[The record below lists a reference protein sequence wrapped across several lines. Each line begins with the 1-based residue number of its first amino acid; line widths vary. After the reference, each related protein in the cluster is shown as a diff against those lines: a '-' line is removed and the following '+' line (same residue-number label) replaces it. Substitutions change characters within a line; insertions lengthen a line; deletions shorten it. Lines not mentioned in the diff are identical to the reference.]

1 LSLAFLVLIFAFL
14 PRLPESQDS
23 VVQNTETSGDVRPL
37 NCHLTDLKFIRE
49 QNQVFE
55 NIVGSDSGMVQLRD
69 GPQTYQLHNAP
80 VTSDAFVS
88 ATDLF
93 TFCAVLMGILAVGVA
108 ACFIP
113 ARRAAAVDPLV
124 ALRYE

>member
-1 LSLAFLVLIFAFL
+1 MPRWLLRLVEFYADLRVALGAQQRDILSMVLRKGVVLVAIGSVIGILASFGLTRFLAGQIW
-14 PRLPESQDS
+14 
-23 VVQNTETSGDVRPL
+23 N
-37 NCHLTDLKFIRE
+37 
-49 QNQVFE
+49 
-55 NIVGSDSGMVQLRD
+55 
-69 GPQTYQLHNAP
+69 
-80 VTSDAFVS
+80 VS